1 MRFALSSKFVIVEN
15 TDPSGH
21 LYEFPH
27 VAKMA
32 ESIVAVLQEQG
43 KGATWMFED
52 GYARHRHWQKFEYT
66 PASLREAIEAGAKWA
81 EGFAEA
87 FEEEQR
93 NKLPWLQ
100 R

>member
-1 MRFALSSKFVIVEN
+1 VEN

-32 ESIVAVLQEQG
+32 ECVVAVLQEKG

-52 GYARHRHWQKFEYT
+52 GYARHRHWKKFEYDPET
-66 PASLREAIEAGAKWA
+66 LEESVRAAATWGEDFVREFVK
-81 EGFAEA
+81 
-87 FEEEQR
+87 EQKR
-93 NKLPWLQ
+93 VLPWL
-100 R
+100 